1 MDRRRFIGLLGT
13 GVAASST
20 KSVFALSQTHSNQAA
35 ERPNFLFIIC
45 DDLTYR
51 TIHRLNNPEV
61 HTPNMD
67 RLAHSGCAFTHCFHQ
82 GSWSGAVC
90 VPSRTMLTS
99 GLTAFH
105 AEDGLDKVPTWGQT
119 LGVAGYDTYIC
130 GKWHLDPTVLQR
142 SFKEMGPVAPGMLE
156 STPEGGAAYDRPR
169 PGDDWQPWD
178 ESLNGHWL
186 HTQLWKN
193 QTPDTI
199 EHSDALYSDCF
210 IDHLLNRAAKRDAP
224 FFMYLGF
231 NSPHDPR
238 QSPKQC
244 LDLYPQ
250 ERIEIPPNFLPEH
263 PFDQGDAKI
272 RDEVLAPFPRTREA
286 VQLHRREYY
295 SLITFMDGQIGRILD
310 ALQQS
315 GKASNTYVILTAD
328 HGLAVGEHG
337 LMGKQNLYE
346 CSVRM
351 PLLIAGPG
359 ITPGKRVDELVYQ
372 HSMYATTCEL
382 AGIPLPSTVQ
392 FPSFAPL
399 LRGSDQPVH
408 DAVFSYYK
416 DFQRM
421 VRTKTHK
428 LIVYPQIRK
437 IQLFDIVNDPWEMRD
452 CSADP
457 ACAPIKAQ
465 LVQRLKKFQVELD
478 DHLSLGV

>member
-142 SFKEMGPVAPGMLE
+142 SFKEMGPVAPGMLD

-186 HTQLWKN
+186 HTQLCGERRLPTRSSTRTLSTAIASSIICSIARPN
-193 QTPDTI
+193 ATRRSSCISASIRRTI
-199 EHSDALYSDCF
+199 
-210 IDHLLNRAAKRDAP
+210 RA
-224 FFMYLGF
+224 
-231 NSPHDPR
+231 SR
-238 QSPKQC
+238 QSISRPLSAREDRNSSQFSSRTSVRPRRRSKFATKYSRLFRAPGKQC
-244 LDLYPQ
+244 SS
-250 ERIEIPPNFLPEH
+250 IVANI
-263 PFDQGDAKI
+263 
-272 RDEVLAPFPRTREA
+272 TR
-286 VQLHRREYY
+286 
-295 SLITFMDGQIGRILD
+295 
-310 ALQQS
+310 
-315 GKASNTYVILTAD
+315 
-328 HGLAVGEHG
+328 
-337 LMGKQNLYE
+337 
-346 CSVRM
+346 
-351 PLLIAGPG
+351 
-359 ITPGKRVDELVYQ
+359 
-372 HSMYATTCEL
+372 
-382 AGIPLPSTVQ
+382 
-392 FPSFAPL
+392 
-399 LRGSDQPVH
+399 
-408 DAVFSYYK
+408 
-416 DFQRM
+416 
-421 VRTKTHK
+421 
-428 LIVYPQIRK
+428 
-437 IQLFDIVNDPWEMRD
+437 
-452 CSADP
+452 
-457 ACAPIKAQ
+457 
-465 LVQRLKKFQVELD
+465 
-478 DHLSLGV
+478 